1 VVVVVVVTLIETND
15 VVTGQVDS
23 VVTSDL
29 EEDGLTLADGD
40 VQGLLVVL

>member
-1 VVVVVVVTLIETND
+1 MAVALIETND
-15 VVTGQVDS
+15 VVTGQEDS

-40 VQGLLVVL
+40 VQRLLVVL